1 MTNERNNMND
11 TTVAVPPAPNG
22 HGATGTTTGE
32 TRQAATATDGST
44 KVAPSSSKKKKKK
57 KRHQHHNTPASTPVE
72 AAAAAATDQRAP
84 TGPSEPTEPTGPTE
98 PIDPQPP
105 IGEAIAAA
113 PIEAIAAALI
123 EAIAAAPIEA
133 PATAPI
139 EPPTA
144 APFAAPAAPIA
155 APVDNLRLRMKI
167 WTDRAT
173 SKRYLMP
180 SAFMRDVVNG
190 QPVSDV
196 MYAYAMRDDSTKII
210 TLTAAEWNALPF
222 FYFQEEGPAPRAA
235 TRPLDDKPVFYA
247 KTT

>member
-32 TRQAATATDGST
+32 TRQAATATDGAT
-44 KVAPSSSKKKKKK
+44 KAAPSSSKKKKKK

-72 AAAAAATDQRAP
+72 SAAAAATDQRAP
-84 TGPSEPTEPTGPTE
+84 TGPSEPTELTE
-98 PIDPQPP
+98 PIGTPPP
-105 IGEAIAAA
+105 IEEAIAAA

-123 EAIAAAPIEA
+123 EAIATAPVEPPATAAIEAPAAAPIEA
-133 PATAPI
+133 TV
-139 EPPTA
+139 ES
-144 APFAAPAAPIA
+144 
-155 APVDNLRLRMKI
+155 LRLRMKI
-167 WTDRAT
+167 WTDHRT

-190 QPVSDV
+190 QPVTDA
-196 MYAYAMRDDSTKII
+196 MYAYAMRDDSTQIV

-222 FYFQEEGPAPRAA
+222 FYFQEDGPAPRAA
-235 TRPLDDKPVFYA
+235 TRPVDDVPVSYA
-247 KTT
+247 RTS